1 VEKLWSRTLFWTKW
15 TDRMPFQYPVSAVI
29 AAEFAST
36 DTRAVMMACVF
47 LMQSI
52 GRLMAVGIGLGS
64 LQSLMQHY
72 HLAMDD
78 SDGAKAKIVIDMVW
92 RIVIGMG
99 GVL

>member
-1 VEKLWSRTLFWTKW
+1 
-15 TDRMPFQYPVSAVI
+15 
-29 AAEFAST
+29 
-36 DTRAVMMACVF
+36 MMAAIF

-72 HLAMDD
+72 HLGLDEPDD
-78 SDGAKAKIVIDMVW
+78 AKAKIVIDIVW

>member
-1 VEKLWSRTLFWTKW
+1 
-15 TDRMPFQYPVSAVI
+15 
-29 AAEFAST
+29 
-36 DTRAVMMACVF
+36 MMAAIF

-64 LQSLMQHY
+64 LQSLMHHY
-72 HLAMDD
+72 HLGVDERD
-78 SDGAKAKIVIDMVW
+78 EAKAKIVVDIVW